1 MQVRV
6 RSEGELSAEHGEMS
20 VGDRSCC
27 ERSVDQLMLSCLVAV
42 ANDFDRHDAAADG
55 IDGEPGPQRD
65 GSAATVPEPDRLE
78 AWERV
83 EALATRIVANT
94 ALDDAK
100 LVHCFNKVSFS
111 CSLEPLA
118 QREADLVP

>member
-1 MQVRV
+1 
-6 RSEGELSAEHGEMS
+6 MS
-20 VGDRSCC
+20 RC
-27 ERSVDQLMLSCLVAV
+27 R
-42 ANDFDRHDAAADG
+42 AADG
-55 IDGEPGPQRD
+55 IDDEPGPQRD

-83 EALATRIVANT
+83 EALAARIVANT

-100 LVHCFNKVSFS
+100 LVHFNKVSFS

-118 QREADLVP
+118 QREADLVL